1 MISAAISIHAN
12 TGRRIDKSA
21 SDAMA
26 DPRRETMA
34 LCVSERSMISN
45 LFPRHSRLQKVAGVG
60 STPGSEDIGFAKVL
74 ESFAWPSI
82 YRSAK

>member
-1 MISAAISIHAN
+1 
-12 TGRRIDKSA
+12 
-21 SDAMA
+21 
-26 DPRRETMA
+26 
-34 LCVSERSMISN
+34 MISN